1 MDNLIN
7 FLSQVKQ
14 SHMQMKSTYQEAG
27 TPMPKAYD
35 GDEGLISF
43 SLGWMEEAIMEN
55 SSE

>member
-43 SLGWMEEAIMEN
+43 SLRWMEEAIMEN